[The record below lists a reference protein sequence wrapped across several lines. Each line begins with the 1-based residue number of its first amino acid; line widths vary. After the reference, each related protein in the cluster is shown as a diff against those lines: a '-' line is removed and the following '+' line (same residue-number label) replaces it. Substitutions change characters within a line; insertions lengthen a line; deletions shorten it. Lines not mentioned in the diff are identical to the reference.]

1 MEPIYNIEALI
12 YELEEIKKR
21 KGNREVYVRDL
32 YSTGEYLRISGIW
45 VNGGGDIIID
55 IDID

>member
-21 KGNREVYVRDL
+21 KGNKEVYVRDL

-55 IDID
+55 VDID